1 MRIEFFAIHRFSF
14 TEPPPKGIVGVTPD
28 IATGGK
34 ATDKLVLGVPQIAPL
49 LRAIAVLM
57 HQNWG

>member
-1 MRIEFFAIHRFSF
+1 MRIVFFATQRFSF
-14 TEPPPKGIVGVTPD
+14 TEPRPKGIVGVTPD

-34 ATDKLVLGVPQIAPL
+34 ATDKLVLGVSQIAPPF
-49 LRAIAVLM
+49 RAIAVLM

>member
-1 MRIEFFAIHRFSF
+1 MHIVFFAIQRFSF

-49 LRAIAVLM
+49 FRAIAVLM
-57 HQNWG
+57 